1 MKNRHI
7 NLIGAILIGLCVF
20 YTMPH
25 NVMVTGRNDFAHFYI
40 GGLLYGTPAIH
51 SIEANQ
57 QKQIELTGVIM
68 ANSYFIRPTFYGFLL
83 KPLSWLPYYR
93 AYLVFQAIG
102 LGCLIFFLWTFAR
115 GRQDLLILAAM
126 TPPLIANFVLGQDVM
141 LLVGILTGTILLAR
155 CGRDFTAGL
164 ILTLCAIKFH
174 LFLFVPAAVLFHR
187 RFRILWGGLAGGVIL
202 FVMGLGSGGF
212 VVYPMLLDLLRNP
225 LNSPIPAI
233 MPNLRG
239 FVYALAGSNTAL
251 LITLSVIV
259 AAIVLFLA
267 WRVENFEHAMAY
279 CLIGGVLV
287 NFHAYMQDCLLF
299 LVAFAL
305 LPKTAQLKTSV
316 AFLTI
321 AILPFPYIALY
332 AGPPYSAL
340 FDLLPLLTLATATTA
355 AFLKRPVV
363 SLSEA
368 SETASLSAER

>member
-1 MKNRHI
+1 MKNWHV
-7 NLIGAILIGLCVF
+7 NLIAAVLIGLCVL
-20 YTMPH
+20 YTMPYI
-25 NVMVTGRNDFAHFYI
+25 VMVTGRNDFAHFYI

-51 SIEANQ
+51 SAQANQ

-83 KPLSWLPYYR
+83 KPLSWLPYYP
-93 AYLVFQAIG
+93 AYLVFQTVSVM
-102 LGCLIFFLWTFAR
+102 CLIFFLRTFAP
-115 GRQDLLILAAM
+115 GRHDLLILAAM

-141 LLVGILTGTILLAR
+141 LLVGILTATILLAR
-155 CGRDFTAGL
+155 RGADFAAGL

-174 LFLFVPAAVLFHR
+174 LFLFLPAAVLLHR
-187 RFRILWGGLAGGVIL
+187 RFRIFCGGLAGGLIL

-212 VVYPMLLDLLRNP
+212 VVYPMLLNLLRNP
-225 LNSPIPAI
+225 INSPIPSI

-239 FVYALAGSNTAL
+239 FVFAIAGDNTAL
-251 LITLSVIV
+251 LVSLSVVV
-259 AAIVLFLA
+259 AGVVLFLA
-267 WRVENFEHAMAY
+267 WRAETFEHAVAY

-299 LVAFAL
+299 LVALAL
-305 LPKTAQLKTSV
+305 LPRTRELKTAI

-340 FDLLPLLTLATATTA
+340 FDLLPLIALAA
-355 AFLKRPVV
+355 AVV
-363 SLSEA
+363 AYSRQKALSCVA
-368 SETASLSAER
+368 PAESV